1 MQVSE
6 RVKGIA
12 ASQSLAMAARAK
24 AMKAAGIDVISMSL
38 GEPDMDTPEHIR
50 RAAQEAIDNGWTHY
64 GPVAGI
70 ASLREAI
77 ARQAYPQPL
86 PKGKGVCTTHNT
98 FAKVWGAHTANSAVY
113 NLLEDSAREHRKNP
127 TEAEAILWD
136 MLKGNNIGLH
146 FRRQHVIL
154 DYIVDFICVEKG
166 LVIELDGGYHNTPEQ
181 REYDESRTAHLQQL
195 GYAELRFVNEEL
207 LTNPNAVIK
216 KIIET
221 ATNLPSLQGRIED
234 RPIVFEASDVI
245 VSVGAKMAIYNA
257 IQTVINPGD
266 EVVIPMPSW
275 VSYTEMVKLA
285 GGKVVPVQTQ
295 YENRYCL
302 TADELRAALTEKTR
316 MLILC
321 SPNNPTGSIY
331 SHSQLE
337 ALVEVLREFPQ
348 VTVLSDE
355 IYDAL
360 VYECLELSV
369 ESLEIASPSMALFP
383 ELAERLIIVNGVS
396 KAYAMTG
403 WRIGWLMSKNKA
415 FIEACTRLQGQQ
427 VTCATMVAQK
437 AAEAA
442 LTGSQDCVEA
452 MRQVFAERR
461 ELICRL
467 AAEIPG
473 WKFEKP
479 QGAFYLFPNISTL
492 FGKFEIG
499 DCKLE
504 IDNADALAEYLLEEA
519 HVAVVSGSAFG
530 CPDCIRLSYA
540 ISTEEIIEAMRRI
553 KSAIEKLK

>member
-1 MQVSE
+1 MQIAE
-6 RVKGIA
+6 RVQRIA

-70 ASLREAI
+70 PSLREAV
-77 ARQAYPQPL
+77 ACSQ
-86 PKGKGVCTTHNT
+86 
-98 FAKVWGAHTANSAVY
+98 NSH
-113 NLLEDSAREHRKNP
+113 LRLD
-127 TEAEAILWD
+127 
-136 MLKGNNIGLH
+136 IGH
-146 FRRQHVIL
+146 CI
-154 DYIVDFICVEKG
+154 
-166 LVIELDGGYHNTPEQ
+166 
-181 REYDESRTAHLQQL
+181 
-195 GYAELRFVNEEL
+195 
-207 LTNPNAVIK
+207 
-216 KIIET
+216 
-221 ATNLPSLQGRIED
+221 
-234 RPIVFEASDVI
+234 FEASDVV

-257 IQTVINPGD
+257 IQTVVNPDD

-275 VSYTEMVKLA
+275 VSYTEMVKVA
-285 GGKVVPVQTQ
+285 RGRVVAVQTK

-302 TADELRAALTEKTR
+302 TAEELRAALTGKTR

-321 SPNNPTGSIY
+321 SPNNPTGSVY
-331 SHSQLE
+331 SHEELK
-337 ALVEVLREFPQ
+337 AIVEVLRDYPQ
-348 VTVLSDE
+348 VAVLSDE
-355 IYDAL
+355 IYNCIAYNSL
-360 VYECLELSV
+360 GFSVECLEG
-369 ESLEIASPSMALFP
+369 ASPSMAAFT
-383 ELAERLIIVNGVS
+383 ELQDRLIIVNGVS

-427 VTCATMVAQK
+427 VTCATLVAQK

-442 LTGSQDCVEA
+442 LTGSQACVGQ

-479 QGAFYLFPNISTL
+479 QGAFYLFPDVSA
-492 FGKFEIG
+492 IG
-499 DCKLE
+499 GGDT
-504 IDNADALAEYLLEEA
+504 IAEYLLEEA

-530 CPDCIRLSYA
+530 CPECIRLSYA

-553 KSAIEKLK
+553 KLAVEKLTTKS

>member
-24 AMKAAGIDVISMSL
+24 TMKAAGVDVISMSL

-50 RAAQEAIDNGWTHY
+50 RAAQEAIDKGWTHY
-64 GPVAGI
+64 GPVAGVP
-70 ASLREAI
+70 SLREAI
-77 ARQAYPQPL
+77 ACSQNSHLRL
-86 PKGKGVCTTHNT
+86 DIGHLT
-98 FAKVWGAHTANSAVY
+98 F
-113 NLLEDSAREHRKNP
+113 D
-127 TEAEAILWD
+127 
-136 MLKGNNIGLH
+136 
-146 FRRQHVIL
+146 
-154 DYIVDFICVEKG
+154 
-166 LVIELDGGYHNTPEQ
+166 
-181 REYDESRTAHLQQL
+181 
-195 GYAELRFVNEEL
+195 
-207 LTNPNAVIK
+207 
-216 KIIET
+216 
-221 ATNLPSLQGRIED
+221 
-234 RPIVFEASDVI
+234 ASDVI

-275 VSYTEMVKLA
+275 VSYTEMVKVA
-285 GGKVVPVQTQ
+285 GGKVVAIQTK

-302 TADELRAALTEKTR
+302 TADGLRAALTEKTR

-331 SHSQLE
+331 SHSQLKE
-337 ALVEVLREFPQ
+337 IVEVLREFPQ

-360 VYECLELSV
+360 IYEGTAC
-369 ESLEIASPSMALFP
+369 SMAEFE
-383 ELAERLIIVNGVS
+383 ELAERLVIVNGVS

-442 LTGSQDCVEA
+442 LTGSQDCVEQ

-479 QGAFYLFPNISTL
+479 QGAFYLFPDVSAL
-492 FGKFEIG
+492 GGG
-499 DCKLE
+499 DK
-504 IDNADALAEYLLEEA
+504 IAEYLLEEA

-540 ISTEEIIEAMRRI
+540 ISTEEIIKAMRRI
-553 KSAIEKLK
+553 KVAIENLK

>member
-1 MQVSE
+1 MIVDFKMQVSE

-64 GPVAGI
+64 GPVAGVP
-70 ASLREAI
+70 SLREAI
-77 ARQAYPQPL
+77 ACSQNSHLRL
-86 PKGKGVCTTHNT
+86 DIGHLT
-98 FAKVWGAHTANSAVY
+98 FDAV
-113 NLLEDSAREHRKNP
+113 
-127 TEAEAILWD
+127 
-136 MLKGNNIGLH
+136 
-146 FRRQHVIL
+146 
-154 DYIVDFICVEKG
+154 
-166 LVIELDGGYHNTPEQ
+166 
-181 REYDESRTAHLQQL
+181 
-195 GYAELRFVNEEL
+195 
-207 LTNPNAVIK
+207 
-216 KIIET
+216 
-221 ATNLPSLQGRIED
+221 
-234 RPIVFEASDVI
+234 DVM

-285 GGKVVPVQTQ
+285 GGKVVAVQTQ

-302 TADELRAALTEKTR
+302 TAEELRAALTEKTR

-321 SPNNPTGSIY
+321 SPNNPTGGIY
-331 SHSQLE
+331 SHSQLKE
-337 ALVEVLREFPQ
+337 IVEVLREFPE

-360 VYECLELSV
+360 IYEGTAC
-369 ESLEIASPSMALFP
+369 SMDAFE
-383 ELAERLIIVNGVS
+383 ELAERLVIVNGVS

-442 LTGSQDCVEA
+442 LTGSQDCVEQ

-530 CPDCIRLSYA
+530 CPECIRLSYA
-540 ISTEEIIEAMRRI
+540 ISTDEIIEAMRRI
-553 KSAIEKLK
+553 KVAIEKLR

>member
-1 MQVSE
+1 
-6 RVKGIA
+6 
-12 ASQSLAMAARAK
+12 MAARAK
-24 AMKAAGIDVISMSL
+24 AMKAVGIDVISMSL

-50 RAAQEAIDNGWTHY
+50 RAAQEAIDKGWTHY
-64 GPVAGI
+64 GPVAGVP
-70 ASLREAI
+70 SLREAI
-77 ARQAYPQPL
+77 ACSQNSHLRL
-86 PKGKGVCTTHNT
+86 DIGHLT
-98 FAKVWGAHTANSAVY
+98 FDAV
-113 NLLEDSAREHRKNP
+113 
-127 TEAEAILWD
+127 
-136 MLKGNNIGLH
+136 
-146 FRRQHVIL
+146 
-154 DYIVDFICVEKG
+154 
-166 LVIELDGGYHNTPEQ
+166 
-181 REYDESRTAHLQQL
+181 
-195 GYAELRFVNEEL
+195 
-207 LTNPNAVIK
+207 
-216 KIIET
+216 
-221 ATNLPSLQGRIED
+221 
-234 RPIVFEASDVI
+234 DVM

-275 VSYTEMVKLA
+275 VSYTEMVKVA
-285 GGKVVPVQTQ
+285 GGKVVAIQTK

-331 SHSQLE
+331 SHSQLKE
-337 ALVEVLREFPQ
+337 IVEVLREYPE
-348 VTVLSDE
+348 VVVLSDE

-369 ESLEIASPSMALFP
+369 ESLEMASPSMALFP

-461 ELICRL
+461 ELICKL

-553 KSAIEKLK
+553 KRAIEKLI